1 MKQEFNLLDEAW
13 ISVRTRDCRQK
24 EVGLK
29 ELLLHAEDY
38 ADLAGE
44 TKTQDFAL
52 LRLILALMHTIFSR
66 YDIYGEKRADD
77 DDIDF
82 SSHNWEEIWRMGRIP
97 PAPIEKYFSEW
108 YDRFWLFDE
117 KYPFYQSNEVEG
129 TSNVYGTA
137 KMIGSMSESGN
148 KIRLFSDYLSIGKTN
163 KNDRIIPLDYKQAA
177 RWLVNFQ
184 CFDDVADEN
193 PSLKCK
199 SRPAKIWTSKL
210 HLIAIKGDN
219 LFETIMLNY
228 VADYDGLVKERPSWE
243 MTDCERKAL
252 FPKEGSNKTE
262 VAIPDN
268 QAELLTLQS
277 RCVYLYRE
285 NERVVGYY
293 IAGGAYFEVDDLPLE
308 QMTIWQYYK
317 KEGFKPQTC
326 DETKFIWQEFGDIV
340 MDLGDSNSEKRR
352 EPGVINYF
360 SNHLLAKGKID
371 EDYMLKTVTAA
382 VVYDDGKPQSCP
394 VINIV
399 SDSLTFH
406 AALLRDAG
414 ERWRYMIIEKIAK
427 CEEAARKIASLSISV
442 QEAAGASGD
451 KLSGDTAKQQ
461 FYHRIDRVF
470 RLWLK
475 ELDVKN
481 DIEEYQALLERD
493 LRQCA
498 LNLGSEMVA
507 DLEARALL
515 GYKKTEKGKNTG
527 DYYSAAKAYNIF
539 AWKINEIFKAGEN
552 RAEIRDSL

>member
-13 ISVRTRDCRQK
+13 ISVRTHDCRQK
-24 EVGLK
+24 EVGIK
-29 ELLLHAEDY
+29 ELLLHAEEY

-97 PAPIEKYFSEW
+97 PEPIEKYFSEW

-117 KYPFYQSNEVEG
+117 KYPFYQSNEVNG
-129 TSNVYGTA
+129 VGNLYSTA
-137 KMIGSMSESGN
+137 KMIGTLVESGN
-148 KIRLFSDYLSIGKTN
+148 KTRLFADYTGKAN
-163 KNDRIIPLDYKQAA
+163 KNARIIPLEYKQAA
-177 RWLVNFQ
+177 RWLINLQ
-184 CFDDVADEN
+184 CFDDIAA
-193 PSLKCK
+193 KK
-199 SRPAKIWTSKL
+199 SMQVPKQPWVGRL
-210 HLIAIKGDN
+210 HLIAVKGEN

-228 VADYDGLVKERPSWE
+228 VADYDSSAKERPSWE
-243 MTDCERKAL
+243 MTDSERRAL

-262 VAIPDN
+262 VAIPNN

-285 NERVVGYY
+285 NEQVVGYY
-293 IAGGAYFEVDDLPLE
+293 IAGGAYFAADDLPLE
-308 QMTIWQYYK
+308 KMTIWRYNK
-317 KEGFKPQTC
+317 KDKIFKPEKC
-326 DETKFIWQEFGDIV
+326 DKTKFIWQEFGDIV
-340 MDLGDSNSEKRR
+340 TDAEKSDSEKWRK
-352 EPGVINYF
+352 PGVISYF
-360 SNHLLAKGKID
+360 NCLLDKGKID
-371 EDYMLKTVTAA
+371 EDHMLKTVTAS
-382 VVYDDGKPQSCP
+382 VIYNYDQATSLPIVDT
-394 VINIV
+394 V

-461 FYHRIDRVF
+461 FYHRIDHVF